1 MTDVVVIGAGP
12 YGLSVA
18 ANLLRTGLR
27 VRVFGRH
34 MEAWRDHM
42 PEGMV
47 LKSDGFAT
55 NFGALPLTLE
65 KFCHGKGRP
74 FKRVGYRTPL
84 NDLIAY
90 ADAVREAYVGR
101 LEDVRVTRLDRRSD
115 GFAISLDNG
124 DDVFA
129 KRVVCAIGL
138 TGFQRMPVITGMPE
152 YRMTHVSAHHRLG
165 AFAGQRVLTIGGGQ
179 SAFETSALL
188 HENGAAVTVLTRR
201 PPVWFDPEGE
211 AVPSWWTRVRHPNF
225 GLGPGW
231 RAWLW
236 SESPNLFYYLPRHT
250 RLANAYATFG
260 PAGSGWLKHRVTGR
274 VPVITGSV
282 RNAKDTSNGVQVTA
296 EVDGQVRTFEVDH
309 VIAATG
315 YSSDLRKVPFLKPVL
330 AAISC
335 LRPGLPELDRSFQTS
350 LPRLHVV
357 GNLSAAS
364 LGPSMRFIYGTN
376 RAAPKLARALKQ
388 EAPRIFAGF
397 PKARKRTVS

>member
-1 MTDVVVIGAGP
+1 MNDAVVIGAGP

-18 ANLLRTGLR
+18 ANLLRAGLR

-55 NFGALPLTLE
+55 NFGSLPLTLE
-65 KFCHGKGRP
+65 KFCHDTGRA
-74 FKRVGYRTPL
+74 FKPVGHRTPL

-101 LEDVRVTRLDRRSD
+101 LEDVRVTCVRRRSD
-115 GFAISLDNG
+115 GFTVSLDNG

-129 KRVVCAIGL
+129 TRVVCATGL
-138 TGFQRMPVITGMPE
+138 TGFQRMPAITGMPE
-152 YRMTHVSAHHRLG
+152 HRMTHVSAHHRLG

-188 HENGAAVTVLTRR
+188 HEAGATVSVLTRR
-201 PPVWFDPEGE
+201 KPFWFDPDGE
-211 AVPSWWTRVRHPNF
+211 AEPSRWTRLRHPNF

-236 SESPNLFYYLPRHT
+236 SEAPNLFYHLPRRT
-250 RLANAYATFG
+250 RLANAYSTFG
-260 PAGSGWLKHRVTGR
+260 PAGSGWLKHRVVGRIPVVTGT
-274 VPVITGSV
+274 IQK
-282 RNAKDTSNGVQVTA
+282 AKDTSSGVQVTA
-296 EVDGQVRTFEVDH
+296 EVEGQVRTFEVDH

-315 YSSDLRKVPFLKPVL
+315 YSADLGKVPFLKPL
-330 AAISC
+330 MPDISF
-335 LRPGLPELDRSFQTS
+335 LQPGLPELDRSFQTS
-350 LPRLHVV
+350 LRGLHVV

-376 RAAPKLARALKQ
+376 RAAPQLAKALKQ
-388 EAPRIFAGF
+388 DAPRIFTAV
-397 PKARKRTVS
+397 PKALERSVT